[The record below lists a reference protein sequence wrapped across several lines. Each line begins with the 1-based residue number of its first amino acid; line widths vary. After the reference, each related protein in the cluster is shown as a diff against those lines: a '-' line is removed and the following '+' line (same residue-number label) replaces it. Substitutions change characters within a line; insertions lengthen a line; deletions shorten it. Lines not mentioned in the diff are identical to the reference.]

1 VPELTI
7 AASGLRALV
16 QLAVSKG
23 ASRAALVERSR
34 IDPADLENRDGRI
47 AFSKYMALMRAAQE
61 LCDDRALAL
70 HFGEA
75 VDVSEISIVGAL
87 GGTDNIGDAIAQ
99 LNRYGR
105 VIVEVEGVGTGD
117 RFSLVRR
124 AGQLWLVDN
133 RGNPNAFPE
142 LTESTFARMVSS
154 TRRILGDVQMFK
166 AVHVTHAEPAYLAEY
181 ERIFRV
187 PVVFNSEQ
195 NGLQIDEALML
206 SYRLPALSQYTTA
219 VLREHAE
226 TLLERLDSSRSTR
239 DSVEKLLVD
248 LLPTGDAQMDVI
260 AGKLGLGRQALFR
273 SLKAEGVTF
282 HRVLDELRHK
292 TALRYLNGEKLSV
305 KRTARLLGFSDSTAL
320 SRAFKRWTGSSPRG
334 YSSRGESSESVG

>member
-1 VPELTI
+1 MPELTI
-7 AASGLRALV
+7 AASGVRALV

-23 ASRAALVERSR
+23 ASRTALAKRAR
-34 IDPADLENRDGRI
+34 IDPADLQERDGRI
-47 AFSKYMALMRAAQE
+47 VFDKYMALMRAAQE
-61 LCDDRALAL
+61 LCEEPALAL

-87 GGTDNIGDAIAQ
+87 GGTETLGDAIEQ
-99 LNRYGR
+99 LNRYSR
-105 VIVEVEGVGTGD
+105 VFVEVERVGTGD
-117 RFSLVRR
+117 RFDLVRA

-154 TRRILGDVQMFK
+154 TRRILGEVHLFK
-166 AVHVTHAEPAYLAEY
+166 AVHVTHAEPSYLAEY

-187 PVVFNSEQ
+187 PVVFDSEK
-195 NGLQIDEALML
+195 NGLQIDEAVMS
-206 SYRLPALSQYTTA
+206 SYRLPAGSQYATA
-219 VLREHAE
+219 VLKEHAE
-226 TLLERLDSSRSTR
+226 TLLARLDSARSTR
-239 DSVEKLLVD
+239 DRVERLLVD
-248 LLPTGDAQMDVI
+248 LLPTGDAQMDLI
-260 AGKLGLGRQALFR
+260 AGKLGLSRQALFR
-273 SLKAEGVTF
+273 LLKAEGVTF

-334 YSSRGESSESVG
+334 YSSRGESPESVG